1 MTDVSE
7 NKEPDGAG
15 LSVEEI
21 IDSITAEMTISE
33 INDLIINALQIKN
46 PELALYISSSIQ
58 KIDDETDL
66 EEEAEFDFLAF
77 LE

>member
-33 INDLIINALQIKN
+33 INDLIINALQIEN
-46 PELALYISSSIQ
+46 PELALYISSAIQ

>member
-1 MTDVSE
+1 VTDVSE